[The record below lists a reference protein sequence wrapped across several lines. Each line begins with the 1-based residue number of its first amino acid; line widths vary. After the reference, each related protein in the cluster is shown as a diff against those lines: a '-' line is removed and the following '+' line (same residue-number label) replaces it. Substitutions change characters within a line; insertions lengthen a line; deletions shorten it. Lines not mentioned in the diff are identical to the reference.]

1 MGKEDCSMAGKRVVS
16 EPIMGDSMYGSRLAA
31 GGPYVFLASPAVD
44 GKGRLAEPAR
54 VKPPYHLSPS
64 AQVRNQTRYIFERY
78 GDALSKVGSSV
89 DDIVQ
94 VEQYIQHKAHA
105 DGYLEISRGPG
116 CIERDRP
123 GSALICTGD
132 LSPEGC
138 VVNPTAIAVIPDESI
153 AKEILKPGAQ
163 DPGKRPEFGRVY
175 AEEPVYNEVVTA
187 GPYVFTV
194 GDWSS
199 DYVTGIHPEV
209 KVADWIWW
217 GNEIRNE
224 ANFIWE
230 ILKQRL
236 EASGTALENVV
247 HCTTFMIDLADQF
260 EFDLVWKE
268 YFPTNPPARTVI
280 PVRGL
285 GAPRL
290 ESPDLR
296 GHIDGA
302 MKMESMCQS
311 IRPGFG
317 IEKEV
322 ISTGA
327 MPLSHESEAIKARPL
342 LWISGQLAGDADG
355 LKTAP
360 DTPSQLA
367 YIFRRIREI
376 CRAGET
382 DITNLLRLRAYVT
395 DVRDSYAVYAALRDA
410 VPSEPPCVCITGVPG
425 PLQVPGCS
433 VIVDAVAYAP
443 D

>member
-1 MGKEDCSMAGKRVVS
+1 MTGKRVVS
-16 EPIMGDSMYGSRLAA
+16 EPIMGDGMYGSRLAA

-376 CRAGET
+376 CRAGGT

>member
-16 EPIMGDSMYGSRLAA
+16 EPIMGDGMYGSRLAA

>member
-1 MGKEDCSMAGKRVVS
+1 MTAKRIIKD
-16 EPIMGDSMYGSRLAA
+16 PIEGDGVYCSRLAA
-31 GGPYVFLASPAVD
+31 GGPYAFLASPAVD
-44 GKGRLAEPAR
+44 ASGRMAETAK

-64 AQVRNQTRYIFERY
+64 AQVRSQTSYIFERY
-78 GDALSKVGSSV
+78 KESLDEIGSS
-89 DDIVQ
+89 INEIAQ
-94 VEQYIQHKAHA
+94 VEQYIQHKSHA
-105 DGYLEISRGPG
+105 DAYLEVSRGPG
-116 CIERDRP
+116 CIERGRP

-132 LSPEGC
+132 LSPDGC
-138 VVNPTAIAVIPDESI
+138 VVNPTAIAVIPDDDT
-153 AKEILKPGAQ
+153 AKEILTPGAQ
-163 DPGKRPEFGRVY
+163 DPGKRPEFGDAY

-199 DYVTGIHPEV
+199 DYVTGIHPDV

-217 GNEIRNE
+217 GNEVRNE
-224 ANFIWE
+224 ANFIWD
-230 ILKQRL
+230 ILSQRL
-236 EASGTALENVV
+236 EAAGTSMANVV
-247 HCTTFMIDLADQF
+247 HCTTFMIDLADQY
-260 EFDLVWKE
+260 EFDLVWQQR
-268 YFPTNPPARTVI
+268 FPTDPPARTVI

-285 GAPRL
+285 GAPRF

-296 GHIDGA
+296 GHMDGA

-317 IEKEV
+317 VEKEV

-327 MPLSHESEAIKARPL
+327 TTLSHESEAIKARPL

-367 YIFRRIREI
+367 YIFRRLDEI
-376 CRAGET
+376 CRAGGT
-382 DITNLLRLRAYVT
+382 DLSNLLRLRAYVT
-395 DVRDSYAVYAALRDA
+395 DVRDSYAVYAALKAA
-410 VPSEPPCVCITGVPG
+410 VPSDPPCVCITGVPG

-433 VIVDAVAYAP
+433 VIVDAVAFAP

>member
-1 MGKEDCSMAGKRVVS
+1 MANKRVVS
-16 EPIMGDSMYGSRLAA
+16 DPIEGDGVYGSRLAA

-44 GKGRLAEPAR
+44 DSGRMAEPAK

-64 AQVRNQTRYIFERY
+64 AQVRSQTRYIFERY
-78 GDALSKVGSSV
+78 SEALGQVGSSV
-89 DDIVQ
+89 TDIVQ

-116 CIERDRP
+116 CIERGRP

-138 VVNPTAIAVIPDESI
+138 VVNPTAIAVIPDDSI

-163 DPGKRPEFGRVY
+163 DPGKRPEFGRAY

-199 DYVTGIHPEV
+199 DYVTGIHPDV
-209 KVADWIWW
+209 KVPDWIWW

-224 ANFIWE
+224 ANFIWD

-236 EASGTALENVV
+236 EASGTSLANVV
-247 HCTTFMIDLADQF
+247 HCTTFMIDLADQY
-260 EFDLVWKE
+260 EFDLVWQE
-268 YFPTNPPARTVI
+268 YFPNDPPARTVI

-285 GAPRL
+285 GAPRV

-296 GHIDGA
+296 GHVDGA

-317 IEKEV
+317 VEKEV

-327 MPLSHESEAIKARPL
+327 TPLSHESEAIKARPL

-367 YIFRRIREI
+367 YIFRRLDEI
-376 CRAGET
+376 CRAGGT
-382 DITNLLRLRAYVT
+382 DLANLLRLRAYVT
-395 DVRDSYAVYAALRDA
+395 DVRDSYAVYAALKAA
-410 VPSEPPCVCITGVPG
+410 VPADPPCVCITGVPG

-433 VIVDAVAYAP
+433 VIVDAIAYAP